1 MTPRI
6 VRLPLD
12 YQLKPD
18 AAEVQ
23 IDAFRNNALNVQ
35 FGIFRNVAP
44 FDLSGLVSVTMHIRP
59 ARTTASNLASIT
71 LAAAALKQ
79 LPSRQRWDAG
89 VMQHGTFEFTNA
101 QMNLTVGA
109 PYRDYWWV
117 VYAINS
123 DSEEI
128 TLGDGVFRLW
138 ESNIDNADVAPTN
151 PGATITL
158 AEAVAL
164 FLAKNPNGINAPT
177 NPLNKGGVK
186 TLSAGDTSGTV
197 TFGGTAF
204 ASAPTRIQL
213 TMQMPDANGAI
224 LSANWHTPLTTGF
237 SFELSGEVPASGTYK
252 LIWEAI
258 A

>member
-1 MTPRI
+1 MTPRTI
-6 VRLPLD
+6 RLPLD

-23 IDAFRNNALNVQ
+23 IDAFKNNALNIQ
-35 FGIFRNVAP
+35 FGIFNNVKP
-44 FDLSGLVSVTMHIRP
+44 FDLSGLVSVTLHIRP
-59 ARTTASNLASIT
+59 SRNTASNLASIT
-71 LAAAALKQ
+71 LAAAELKAL
-79 LPSRQRWDAG
+79 PNRARWDSGA
-89 VMQHGTFEFTNA
+89 MQHGTFELTDA
-101 QMNLTVGA
+101 QMNQTVGGSYA
-109 PYRDYWWV
+109 DYWWV

-123 DSEEI
+123 NADEI
-128 TLGDGVFRLW
+128 TLGNGVFRMW

-186 TLSAGDTSGTV
+186 TLSAGDVNGTI

-213 TMQMPDANGAI
+213 TMQMPGSSGAVIFANP
-224 LSANWHTPLTTGF
+224 HTISTTGF
-237 SFELSGEVPASGTYK
+237 SFELSGEVPATGTYK
-252 LIWEAI
+252 LCWEAI